1 VTSAA
6 VLIRKTKRAVGPRL
20 TACFIHVL
28 ALELVMFTAL
38 AGARPAS
45 GAQDKQPLGSLSTV
59 GQVYVSN
66 AVAPSES
73 TIFSGD
79 TLRTSDMATA
89 TFTISGKGSYAI
101 APKSELVFTGSQQFL
116 AELKAGTVVMSSSN
130 GPAGI
135 NLRAGNFVVVAVAQ
149 GEESTAKIDSATDGS
164 FLVTDTEGSVGV
176 VPLEG
181 PPNGVFLQ
189 PGQSVTIS
197 AQGELSA
204 PTVGGLINTEPN
216 DNAPVPQAQSSGN
229 SHTGWIILGVAAGGA
244 GIAGAVLASH
254 KSSPAVSPSSL

>member
-1 VTSAA
+1 VTSVL
-6 VLIRKTKRAVGPRL
+6 VLIRKTKQVVGPRL
-20 TACFIHVL
+20 AVCFIHLL

-38 AGARPAS
+38 AGTAS
-45 GAQDKQPLGSLSTV
+45 AAQDRQPLGSLSSV

-66 AVAPSES
+66 AVAPTQS
-73 TIFSGD
+73 TVFTGD
-79 TLRTSDMATA
+79 TVRTDDMATA

-101 APKSELVFTGSQQFL
+101 APKSQLVFTGSQQFL
-116 AELKAGTVVMSSSN
+116 AELKAGTVVMSSLN

-149 GEESTAKIDSATDGS
+149 GDQSTAKIDSATDGS
-164 FLVTDTEGSVGV
+164 FLVTATEGSVGV

-204 PTVGGLINTEPN
+204 PTTGALINTEPN
-216 DNAPVPQAQSSGN
+216 NTPVPQTQSSGN

>member
-1 VTSAA
+1 MTSAL
-6 VLIRKTKRAVGPRL
+6 VLIRKTKRVVGPRL
-20 TACFIHVL
+20 AVCFIHLL
-28 ALELVMFTAL
+28 ALELVLFTAL
-38 AGARPAS
+38 AGAGTAS
-45 GAQDKQPLGSLSTV
+45 GAQDRQPLGSLNSV

-66 AVAPSES
+66 AVAPTQS
-73 TIFSGD
+73 TVFTGD
-79 TLRTSDMATA
+79 TVRTDDMATA

-101 APKSELVFTGSQQFL
+101 APKSQLVFTGSQQFL
-116 AELKAGTVVMSSSN
+116 AELKAGTVVMSCLN

-149 GEESTAKIDSATDGS
+149 GDQSTAKIDSATDGS
-164 FLVTDTEGSVGV
+164 FLVTATEGSVGV

-204 PTVGGLINTEPN
+204 PTTGALINTEPN
-216 DNAPVPQAQSSGN
+216 NTPVPQAQSSGN